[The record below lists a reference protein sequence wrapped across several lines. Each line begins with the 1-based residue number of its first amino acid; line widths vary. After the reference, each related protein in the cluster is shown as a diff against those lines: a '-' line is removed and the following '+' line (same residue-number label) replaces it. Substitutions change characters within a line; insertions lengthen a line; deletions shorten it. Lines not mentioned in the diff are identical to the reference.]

1 MQNFQSVYAGS
12 QEIRSIPQEGKEMV
26 TSQFPL
32 IAWRVLNTGRTV
44 KINWFDRGR
53 VALLSSLEGF
63 W

>member
-26 TSQFPL
+26 TLQFPL
-32 IAWRVLNTGRTV
+32 IAWRVL
-44 KINWFDRGR
+44 INWFDRGR

>member
-12 QEIRSIPQEGKEMV
+12 QEIRSIPQEGKERV
-26 TSQFPL
+26 TLQFPL

-44 KINWFDRGR
+44 KINWFDR
-53 VALLSSLEGF
+53 